1 MSRSTSGRCC
11 SALSWFVREEA
22 RDVADEELTR
32 SEELAADLADRLD
45 HLDRIESG
53 GDVAARLE
61 LLRADIAGLAARVEA
76 LEASWRGA

>member
-1 MSRSTSGRCC
+1 M
-11 SALSWFVREEA
+11 REEA